1 MPLGVLAK
9 NENLG
14 DDMVDIM
21 LHLHQYVPLTQ
32 TTKQLFVPSIGEEV
46 DICQASLH
54 PILLGGDQ
62 LTAARARGA
71 KKTRVNSVTCGTRL
85 DGLIPCAEDWHT
97 KMNLL
102 DVSYF

>member
-46 DICQASLH
+46 DIMSSITS
-54 PILLGGDQ
+54 PDPF
-62 LTAARARGA
+62 RR
-71 KKTRVNSVTCGTRL
+71 
-85 DGLIPCAEDWHT
+85 
-97 KMNLL
+97 
-102 DVSYF
+102 